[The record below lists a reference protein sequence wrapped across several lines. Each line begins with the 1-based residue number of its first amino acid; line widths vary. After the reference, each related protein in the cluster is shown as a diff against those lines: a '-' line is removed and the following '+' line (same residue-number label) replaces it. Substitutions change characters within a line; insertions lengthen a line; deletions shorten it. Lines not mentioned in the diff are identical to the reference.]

1 MDGELS
7 GGREPVDG
15 RGHVGGGRR
24 GGEGKGKAKRKG
36 NPKKKVRERA
46 REMLKNIFIAPRKR

>member
-1 MDGELS
+1 M
-7 GGREPVDG
+7 
-15 RGHVGGGRR
+15 GGRR
-24 GGEGKGKAKRKG
+24 EAGEGKGKAKRKG